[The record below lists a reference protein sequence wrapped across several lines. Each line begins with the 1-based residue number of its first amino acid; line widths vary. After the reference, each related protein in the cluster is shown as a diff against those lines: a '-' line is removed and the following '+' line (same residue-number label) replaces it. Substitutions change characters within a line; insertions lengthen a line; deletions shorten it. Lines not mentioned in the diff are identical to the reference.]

1 MARFSADGNAPPKRS
16 PAEAARLDA
25 MSDDAITA
33 AAHADPD
40 ARAFHIR
47 AFHINVTR
55 LARSRAIACGKSEY
69 QLC

>member
-1 MARFSADGNAPPKRS
+1 MARFSADGNAPPKLS

-40 ARAFHIR
+40 ARAFHI
-47 AFHINVTR
+47 NVAH

-69 QLC
+69 RLC